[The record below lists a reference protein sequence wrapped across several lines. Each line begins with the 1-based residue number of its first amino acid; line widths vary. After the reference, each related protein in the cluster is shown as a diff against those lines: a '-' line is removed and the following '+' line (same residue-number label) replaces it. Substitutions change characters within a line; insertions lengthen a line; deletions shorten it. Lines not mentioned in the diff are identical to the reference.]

1 MNSQPFKFYNKLIA
15 IVILFS
21 TFQLNAQENN
31 DFLSKGKPT
40 FSYSILT
47 NGLFKNPG
55 VNFRYERPI
64 FFAIAEVV
72 EIKERKK
79 RKTREYRKI
88 RELNLNGNLGFYWDP
103 YTHIATYTTAG
114 ILYRKTNRR
123 NRQWMIGI
131 NPLGYMRTFLH
142 EAYEVDDNLTVSR
155 KKFAGRS
162 YYAPELILGTGKIK
176 GDKARFFNI
185 HLMFLRKYN
194 LDTLPLIHFEFGYR
208 F

>member
-1 MNSQPFKFYNKLIA
+1 MNSQSIKFCNKLIA
-15 IVILFS
+15 IFILLS
-21 TFQLNAQENN
+21 VFQLNAQETN
-31 DFLSKGKPT
+31 DFLSEGKPT

-55 VNFRYERPI
+55 VNFRYELPI
-64 FFAIAEVV
+64 FFSIAERV
-72 EIKERKK
+72 KKKK
-79 RKTREYRKI
+79 RKTREFRKI

-114 ILYRKTNRR
+114 VLYRKTNRR

-142 EAYEVDDNLTVSR
+142 EAYEVDDDLKVSE
-155 KKFAGRS
+155 KKFAGRL

-176 GDKARFFNI
+176 GNKARFFNI